1 MEEFTGQPLRLC
13 RLKDN
18 TRVVVVLFMN
28 AINHEPTV
36 RVETASTV
44 IPGRIWMKF
53 SGRRAPV
60 MLICSVPYSQGGFRA
75 DYRIA
80 REDLPYSQGGFGIAS
95 RTLIGLTAPLPLN
108 LGVEELKAPTAGGG
122 VF

>member
-1 MEEFTGQPLRLC
+1 VP
-13 RLKDN
+13 
-18 TRVVVVLFMN
+18 VV
-28 AINHEPTV
+28 
-36 RVETASTV
+36 
-44 IPGRIWMKF
+44 
-53 SGRRAPV
+53 
-60 MLICSVPYSQGGFRA
+60 LICSVPYSQGGFRADYRIAREDLPYSQGGFRA